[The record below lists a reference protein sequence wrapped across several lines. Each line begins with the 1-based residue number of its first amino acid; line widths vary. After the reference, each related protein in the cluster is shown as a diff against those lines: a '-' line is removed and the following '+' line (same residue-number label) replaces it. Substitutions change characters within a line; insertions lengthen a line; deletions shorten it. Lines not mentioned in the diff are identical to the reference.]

1 MRALGVWPVL
11 VFVLGV
17 MLRADTNSTQSTPV
31 YSAESVVNAADNRPG
46 TLAPNTIATVYGT
59 GLAYGTKALT
69 ADDIRGGVLPTALP
83 GTDVRVMIG
92 GYPANLYY
100 VSPTQ
105 INFLVPANLLPGKT
119 SLRLVID
126 GLLGPSI
133 PLQLTSTSPA
143 LFQLDEHNAVATLGN
158 GSVITPAAPARP
170 GDVVVLYATGLGE
183 TTPPVIYSQLPIAAA
198 GLKQIRDF
206 KVLLDG
212 VAVLSE
218 AVVYAGIAPGFA
230 GLYQINV
237 RLPLGT
243 SANPELRIGIGDALS
258 RPDLRL
264 PVQP

>member
-1 MRALGVWPVL
+1 MRALGVWPVV
-11 VFVLGV
+11 VFILGV
-17 MLRADTNSTQSTPV
+17 MLRAEMNSAQSTPV
-31 YSAESVVNAADNRPG
+31 YTADSIVNAADNQSA

-83 GTDVRVMIG
+83 GTDVRILIG

-105 INFLVPANLLPGKT
+105 INFLVPANLIPGKT
-119 SLRLVID
+119 TFRLVID

-133 PLQLTSTSPA
+133 PLQLTSASPA
-143 LFQLDEHNAVATLGN
+143 LFHLDEHNAVTTLGN
-158 GSVITPAAPARP
+158 GTVITPAAPARP
-170 GDVVVLYATGLGE
+170 GDIVVLYATGLGE
-183 TTPPVIYSQLPIAAA
+183 TTPPVIYSQLPITAAS
-198 GLKQIRDF
+198 LKQIRDF

-212 VAVLSE
+212 AAVDSDAVA
-218 AVVYAGIAPGFA
+218 YAGIAPGFA

-243 SANPELRIGIGDALS
+243 SANPALRIGIGDALS

-264 PVQP
+264 PVRP